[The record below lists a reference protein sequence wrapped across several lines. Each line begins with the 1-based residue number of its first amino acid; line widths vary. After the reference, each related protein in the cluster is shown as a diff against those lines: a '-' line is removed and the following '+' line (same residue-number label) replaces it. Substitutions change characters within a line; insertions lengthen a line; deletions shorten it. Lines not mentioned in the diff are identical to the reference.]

1 MCRFVVYLYITNI
14 IICKYYEYISI
25 FLPAAGERKED
36 YLSYVEYSDNIDA
49 FGYYWTS
56 SLHTDYPGAACVL
69 LSVMEYHVRDTG
81 YRCCG
86 YPVCPV
92 EKVNA
97 E

>member
-1 MCRFVVYLYITNI
+1 M
-14 IICKYYEYISI
+14 
-25 FLPAAGERKED
+25 
-36 YLSYVEYSDNIDA
+36 EYSDNIDA

-86 YPVCPV
+86 YPVRPVCPV